1 MARRPRHASDNRHR
15 APKRRSR
22 VTVSS
27 VLGELFLTL
36 GVLLLGFIGWKFY
49 LNDYFIG
56 REEITN
62 SAELS
67 QQLEKQHA
75 TIAPADFDED
85 GVPVRAIPKEEAT
98 PYGIMYVPA
107 WGEDFSRRIASGIDR
122 DLTLDSAFVGT
133 YLDSAPPGGKGNYT
147 LAAHRNTY
155 GGAFRDLD
163 RLMLGDKVYLETVD
177 GWYTYEFRSGEYV
190 VPTAVDVL
198 AGVPHHP
205 DLPKNERVLTMI
217 TCNPSWS
224 MEERIISYFTLVDFT
239 PREDGPPAEIKY
251 AYELREQSG
260 GKDHGGNAD

>member
-1 MARRPRHASDNRHR
+1 M
-15 APKRRSR
+15 
-22 VTVSS
+22 SS

-36 GVLLLGFIGWKFY
+36 GVLLIGFIGWKFY

-75 TIAPADFDED
+75 TIAPAEFDED
-85 GVPVRAIPKEEAT
+85 GVPVRPIPKEEAT

-107 WGEDFSRRIASGIDR
+107 WGEEFSRRIASGIDR

-177 GWYTYEFRSGEYV
+177 GW
-190 VPTAVDVL
+190 
-198 AGVPHHP
+198 
-205 DLPKNERVLTMI
+205 
-217 TCNPSWS
+217 
-224 MEERIISYFTLVDFT
+224 
-239 PREDGPPAEIKY
+239 
-251 AYELREQSG
+251 
-260 GKDHGGNAD
+260 